1 VILKIYQT
9 NKLKL
14 NKDKFILFYGK
25 NEGIKKEEINKL
37 IKNKNVYSYEE
48 NQVLNDTEVFLE
60 DVFSRSFFDDQK
72 IILINRVTDK
82 LLEIIKIILEKEI
95 SDINFIMNAELL
107 DKKSKLRNFFEKN
120 KDLTIIPVYSDT
132 NEILFKIVDI
142 FFKNEK
148 ISISQ
153 ENINFIISKI
163 NNDRMQ
169 LFNELDKIKLYC
181 LKQKKITNIDIAK
194 LINLNEDHS
203 ILKLIDYCLIK
214 NKKKIVSILNENNF
228 SSEDAI
234 MIMRIYSNKVKKLLE
249 LTITYNEKKNLEMT
263 IDNAKPK
270 IFWKD
275 KELVKEQIKK
285 WKPKELKQ
293 LLYHLNETELLIK
306 KNSINAINI
315 LTNFIL
321 EQSSI

>member
-1 VILKIYQT
+1 MILKIYQT